1 MRDGDEEHL
10 NAEPGKKCA
19 VYFFIYDDDD
29 DGDAAFAAIW
39 TESLQRAK
47 RRAEKQEEQQEE
59 KLPLMMLLL
68 LLLLLK
74 VTSSFG
80 AAPGSAYPC
89 SPWYQIDFNDF
100 TCSKRHDAVPPAPT
114 QSTYEYEMQLHGQAT
129 TKAANVL
136 LIDKIVARTLKVS
149 LFKRGN

>member
-29 DGDAAFAAIW
+29 DAAFAAIW

-47 RRAEKQEEQQEE
+47 RRAGKQEEQQEE
-59 KLPLMMLLL
+59 KLLLMMM
-68 LLLLLK
+68 LLLLK

-80 AAPGSAYPC
+80 AATASAYPA

-100 TCSKRHDAVPPAPT
+100 TCSMRHDAVPPAPTPT

-129 TKAANVL
+129 TKAANVI
-136 LIDKIVARTLKVS
+136 LIDKIVARTPKVS